1 MNNSSID
8 QVFFIDLFLF
18 FLNKRMQVGITW
30 QGPLKWPL
38 IINDLNSL
46 CLSST
51 KATIVHCILELG
63 STIYLDS
70 FGIFGGRVIIYV
82 EVDYGNLVFFLCKFW
97 KPLPPYYLVFFFP
110 GLSHSISQN
119 CRQNTW
125 PPLSPPPQPTP
136 WWLKQGISVLK
147 FNHNCLISRH

>member
-97 KPLPPYYLVFFFP
+97 KPLPRYYLVFFFFLASLIQYP
-110 GLSHSISQN
+110 RTVGKI
-119 CRQNTW
+119 
-125 PPLSPPPQPTP
+125 PDPLFHHHPNLHPDD
-136 WWLKQGISVLK
+136 
-147 FNHNCLISRH
+147 